1 MSRIEPE
8 REGVA
13 LVGPLMPEPGALA
26 RRCVTSSRFRRATI
40 QPYVRRH
47 RDPDL
52 LLVESMLA
60 PPPLEDARRSLVYW
74 QRREKALPF
83 YQRRARR
90 EAKDMAE
97 RWDARVRAAG
107 RAQFAT
113 TVAGRILAALGFS
126 SLFVRRPRLTKRRL
140 VLLTW
145 TLVPLRVKVI
155 AGGVVAAWL
164 IVLIA
169 SVTVAAAVIVRL
181 A

>member
-1 MSRIEPE
+1 
-8 REGVA
+8 
-13 LVGPLMPEPGALA
+13 
-26 RRCVTSSRFRRATI
+26 
-40 QPYVRRH
+40 
-47 RDPDL
+47 
-52 LLVESMLA
+52 
-60 PPPLEDARRSLVYW
+60 
-74 QRREKALPF
+74 
-83 YQRRARR
+83 
-90 EAKDMAE
+90 MAE